1 MFSVTKYYK
10 VWFAFSG
17 ILLVAAIAAVAV
29 WGLHLGIDFVGGSR
43 AEFEFVE
50 TPEPGQVRSELAA
63 AGIADALVQSAG
75 ENRLVIK
82 TKNLTETEKSTVEAA
97 LLEKFGEYQ
106 EISFQNVGPTIGR
119 ELLNRAY
126 WQIVLVVLGI
136 VLYITYAF
144 RKIGKQMRGG
154 KVKAWHLGVATVIAL
169 THDLMIPVG
178 VFAALGHF
186 RGVEVDSLFI
196 TALLTILGFS
206 VHDTIVVF
214 DRVREN
220 LQKHPYLSIQSV
232 IDYSV
237 ASTFARS
244 INTSSTL
251 MFVLTALLLF
261 GGQSIF

>member
-1 MFSVTKYYK
+1 
-10 VWFAFSG
+10 
-17 ILLVAAIAAVAV
+17 
-29 WGLHLGIDFVGGSR
+29 
-43 AEFEFVE
+43 
-50 TPEPGQVRSELAA
+50 
-63 AGIADALVQSAG
+63 
-75 ENRLVIK
+75 
-82 TKNLTETEKSTVEAA
+82 
-97 LLEKFGEYQ
+97 
-106 EISFQNVGPTIGR
+106 
-119 ELLNRAY
+119 
-126 WQIVLVVLGI
+126 
-136 VLYITYAF
+136 
-144 RKIGKQMRGG
+144 
-154 KVKAWHLGVATVIAL
+154 
-169 THDLMIPVG
+169 MIPVG

-261 GGQSIF
+261 GGQSIFYFVLALLIGVVFGTYSSIFIASPILYLWHRRSGI